1 MWTYYALL
9 AAFFAALTAIL
20 AKIGI
25 SGVSGNVATAIRTV
39 VILGIAWGIVIAG
52 GEYKQI
58 SGISKKSLL
67 FVVLSGVTTGLSWL
81 FYFKALETGPVA
93 KVAVIDKSSL
103 ALTLILAFI
112 VLREPVSLKVVI
124 GCIFIITGTLIVMK

>member
-1 MWTYYALL
+1 MWAYYALF

-25 SGVSGNVATAIRTV
+25 SEISGNVATAIRTV
-39 VILGIAWGIVIAG
+39 VILVIAWGIVIFV
-52 GEYKQI
+52 GEHRQLA
-58 SGISKKSLL
+58 GISKRSLL
-67 FVVLSGVTTGLSWL
+67 FVILSGITTGLSWL

-112 VLREPVSLKVVI
+112 ILREPISWKVAI
-124 GCIFIITGTLIVMK
+124 GCIFILVGTFIVMK